1 MMRRLIGRLG
11 LIALGVFLAGLGVEA
26 VLRVSDAVPEV
37 GSPLS
42 GFHQSDP
49 YLGWVGKPNR
59 HLHYRR
65 PEFDTLVQ
73 LDAEGWRQPEPPRP
87 PDPTHRI
94 LVLGDSFTWGWG
106 VSQGEVFTDL
116 LQAALP
122 ATVAVYNRGVVGFG
136 TGQEY
141 LLLQRELAARPY
153 DTVVL
158 MFFINDLADN
168 TDGKEGHRP
177 YFELVD
183 GDLRA
188 RNQPAL
194 AQTSP
199 VDQFLKQHSR
209 AYGFVDFELGMLK
222 RRFAG
227 EANDERAYRHAPAV
241 DFHDLPGYPVTAR
254 LLGEMQRLTREH
266 GARFFLV
273 YIPQRSEFELDAP
286 FPYVRSVHAMVDDIA
301 RREGMPLLDL
311 AAPFRER
318 AKAGERLVYPI
329 DAHWTPAGHRLA
341 ADVLLASPI
350 FQALGD
356 GGARDPGAAD
366 AGNARRESMM
376 GPRSLAPLR
385 GAVELPP
392 QQPVVSLRSTTG

>member
-11 LIALGVFLAGLGVEA
+11 LIALGMFLAGLGVEVA
-26 VLRVSDAVPEV
+26 LRVSDAVPEV

-42 GFHQSDP
+42 GFHQSDS
-49 YLGWVGKPNR
+49 YLGWIGRPNR

-87 PDPTHRI
+87 AEPAQRI

-106 VSQGEVFTDL
+106 VSQGQVFTDL

-141 LLLQRELAARPY
+141 LLLRRELAARAY
-153 DTVVL
+153 DAVVL

-177 YFELVD
+177 YFELVG

-194 AQTSP
+194 AQASP
-199 VDQFLKQHSR
+199 VDQFLKEHSR
-209 AYGFVDFELGMLK
+209 AYGFVAFELGMLK

-227 EANDERAYRHAPAV
+227 EANDERAYRDAAAV
-241 DFHDLPGYPVTAR
+241 DFHDLPGYAVTAR
-254 LLGEMQRLTREH
+254 LLGEMQRLTRAH
-266 GARFFLV
+266 GTRFFLV
-273 YIPQRSEFELDAP
+273 YIPQRSEFDLDAP
-286 FPYVRSVHAMVDDIA
+286 FPYVRSVHAMVEDIA
-301 RREGMPLLDL
+301 RREGIPLLDL

-318 AKAGERLVYPI
+318 AKAGERLVYAI

-341 ADVLLASPI
+341 ADVLLASPV
-350 FQALGD
+350 FQPLGSS
-356 GGARDPGAAD
+356 GAHDPGTPNES
-366 AGNARRESMM
+366 GMRR
-376 GPRSLAPLR
+376 
-385 GAVELPP
+385 
-392 QQPVVSLRSTTG
+392 